1 MPTDEVFQIEQEHLS
16 ETYAKLEE
24 IRDLLEKR
32 LDALAKEAGEDFAAF
47 RNELFLGSA
56 DDDQRLE
63 MHIEYE
69 YLNHLMDQYNL
80 TRDVNAERLQRA
92 LLLLKRPYF
101 AKISVQF
108 KPDAPPRELYIGE
121 AGMVDEHRRH
131 FILDW
136 RSPVAELYYNREN
149 GRTSYVADGRTITCD
164 LKLRRQ
170 FDIERDVLKAYYDT
184 TVAIQDQLL
193 LEALMRAHSD
203 KMGAITMTIQ
213 REQNQVIRHPDVP
226 ALLVEGIAG
235 SGKTSVLLQRIAYLF
250 YTYRDTLDPS
260 QVCLITP
267 NPVFRAYIDNVLPQ
281 LGEANPRLVTKEELM
296 ARISRLDRATDAS
309 MPVDALRELGD
320 RAESCELDM
329 DDFYEL
335 TVGDEVVVSLP
346 QLRRLYKRLSA
357 RLSGHGVF
365 SLMVEELL
373 EQTES
378 RIKARAREEEVH
390 DEMLGLPAEEQRRL
404 FGQPLYPM
412 SDEECCELAQQYL
425 KDRYAPVFESI
436 ERAEWLRIDRI
447 GCRLANV
454 TGLSRVAW
462 AYVKLRLTGLA
473 DRETRYVIIDEV
485 QDYTA
490 AELVLLSEYFPNA
503 HFLMLGDRHQA
514 IDTASVSFEEIRN
527 VFTRER
533 GSVDECLLTTS
544 YRSTPQI
551 TELFASLLDEQASI
565 CVQSVQR
572 DDEAPC
578 IVAYEDEHA
587 YRAGLLEQ
595 VHAAYEREGSA
606 AVITANGRNARR
618 IYAMLAEMG
627 APVCL
632 TDSASDL
639 ALGEVNVM
647 SVKLAKG
654 LEFDTVII
662 PDADAAVYPDERLSR
677 HRLYTAI
684 SRATRYAA
692 ALSNGRVTPLLA
704 R

>member
-1 MPTDEVFQIEQEHLS
+1 MPTDEVFILEQEHLS
-16 ETYAKLEE
+16 TTYAKLEE
-24 IRDLLEKR
+24 IRDLLEAR

-47 RNELFLGSA
+47 RDELFLGSA

-80 TRDVNAERLQRA
+80 TRDVNAERLSRA

-101 AKISVQF
+101 AKITVQF
-108 KPDAPPRELYIGE
+108 KPDAPARELYIGE
-121 AGMVDEHRRH
+121 AGMVDEYRRH

-170 FDIERDVLKAYYDT
+170 FDIEKDTLKAYYDT
-184 TVAIQDQLL
+184 TVAIQDELL
-193 LEALMRAHSD
+193 LEALMRTHSD

-296 ARISRLDRATDAS
+296 ARISRLDRAADAGIS
-309 MPVDALRELGD
+309 VAELRKLGD

-335 TVGDEVVVSLP
+335 AVDDEVVVSIP
-346 QLRRLYKRLSA
+346 QLRRLYKKLSS

-378 RIKARAREEEVH
+378 RIKSRSREEEVH
-390 DEMLGLPAEEQRRL
+390 DELLGMSAEEQRRL

-412 SDEECCELAQQYL
+412 SDEELIELSQQYL
-425 KDRYAPVFESI
+425 RDKYASVFERI
-436 ERAEWLRIDRI
+436 VQADWLRIDRI
-447 GCRLANV
+447 GCRLAKV
-454 TGLSRVAW
+454 TGLSRVTW
-462 AYVKLRLTGLA
+462 AYIKLRLTGFA
-473 DRETRYVIIDEV
+473 DRETRYVTIDEV

-490 AELVLLSEYFPNA
+490 SELLLLSEYFPHAN
-503 HFLMLGDRHQA
+503 FLMLGDRHQA
-514 IDTASVSFEEIRN
+514 ISASSASFDEIRE
-527 VFTRER
+527 VFMLTR
-533 GSVDECLLTTS
+533 GSVDECFLATS

-551 TELFASLLDEQASI
+551 TELFASLLDEESRI
-565 CVQSVQR
+565 SVQSVQR
-572 DDEAPC
+572 DEEVPVIIAFDDEK
-578 IVAYEDEHA
+578 A
-587 YRAGLLEQ
+587 YRDGLIAQ
-595 VHAAYEREGSA
+595 VEAAYARKGSA
-606 AVITANGRNARR
+606 AVITSSGRNARR
-618 IYAMLAEMG
+618 IHALLAEQKI
-627 APVCL
+627 PVCL

-639 ALGEVNVM
+639 DLDGINVM

-654 LEFDTVII
+654 LEFDSVII
-662 PDADAAVYPDERLSR
+662 PDADAATYPDEQLAKN
-677 HRLYTAI
+677 RLYTAI
-684 SRATRYAA
+684 SRATHNVAV
-692 ALSNGRVTPLLA
+692 LCCGKMTPLLKP
-704 R
+704 